1 MRDISEPFENFI
13 EDPEPPSQKRGPLL
27 CQPPS
32 SLTFNVRALDYALRT
47 VRAADEG
54 QIIVEARQ
62 KAGRPKRPLT
72 CWRHTRLTGFSPIP
86 PPCGLPKPSTSPPR
100 YVRLHRNPKIYYSAY
115 SDDEIRFFSKLVA
128 PEGWCAFDN
137 TASSLAI
144 EMPSDEMHA
153 HTPSCTKETGM
164 RQVHLRCRLRG
175 RGEGR
180 PRAQMW

>member
-1 MRDISEPFENFI
+1 MPRGISHLRVMRDISEPFENFI

-62 KAGRPKRPLT
+62 KAGRPKRQLT

-86 PPCGLPKPSTSPPR
+86 RPCGLPKPSTSPRDMFVYTEILKSTIPLTATMR
-100 YVRLHRNPKIYYSAY
+100 
-115 SDDEIRFFSKLVA
+115 SDSFPNL
-128 PEGWCAFDN
+128 W
-137 TASSLAI
+137 
-144 EMPSDEMHA
+144 
-153 HTPSCTKETGM
+153 
-164 RQVHLRCRLRG
+164 RLRAG
-175 RGEGR
+175 APSTTPPQVWRSKCLVMKCMPTRHPARKR
-180 PRAQMW
+180 PG